1 MCIYLILT
9 NWNQKNAW
17 LRHLIC
23 PIRAARDEGSFPR
36 EFRQTHSCISR
47 YGCIILKHREMLV
60 TRLNH
65 HFCRLNHH
73 FEFLVQPLFL
83 QYLFVIVKL
92 IHLQQIHIVSC
103 EINVNS
109 TFSCINSLLVLSREW
124 MGMGEWDDYY

>member
-1 MCIYLILT
+1 
-9 NWNQKNAW
+9 
-17 LRHLIC
+17 
-23 PIRAARDEGSFPR
+23 
-36 EFRQTHSCISR
+36 
-47 YGCIILKHREMLV
+47 MLV